1 MLAYVFWHRPRPEAD
16 IEGYESALSAFHRS
30 LAHSRPAGLEA
41 SASFRVAELP
51 WIAGEGAGYEDWYL
65 LDGFSSLGVLNEAA
79 VGRGHRT
86 AHDHAARQT
95 ALGTAGLY
103 ALQDGDT
110 VAWEQGAVG
119 VWVEREPGS
128 AAPPALGDLLAD
140 GVAPGPACLWRR
152 QMSFGPAPEFCLHA
166 ARPPAGVAED
176 RLPERWRAR
185 AIARKALGNG

>member
-1 MLAYVFWHRPRPEAD
+1 VLAYVFWHRPRPEAD
-16 IEGYESALSAFHRS
+16 VDGYEAALVGFHRS

-51 WIAGEGAGYEDWYL
+51 WIEGEGTGYEDWYL

-79 VGRGHRT
+79 VGRGHRS

-110 VAWEQGAVG
+110 KAWEQGVVG

-128 AAPPALGDLLAD
+128 AAPALGDLLAD
-140 GVAPGPACLWRR
+140 GVAPEPACLWRR

-166 ARPPAGVAED
+166 SQTPAGVGEG
-176 RLPERWRAR
+176 RLPAGWVAR
-185 AIARKALGNG
+185 AIARAGLARV

>member
-16 IEGYESALSAFHRS
+16 IDGYEAALVGFHRS
-30 LAHSRPAGLEA
+30 LAHSTPAGLEA

-51 WIAGEGAGYEDWYL
+51 WISGEGAGYEDWYL

-110 VAWEQGAVG
+110 AAWQQGGVA
-119 VWVEREPGS
+119 VWVERAPGS
-128 AAPPALGDLLAD
+128 AAPALGDLLTD
-140 GVAPGPACLWRR
+140 GAAPDRACLWRR

-166 ARPPAGVAED
+166 SAAPPGVAEG
-176 RLPERWRAR
+176 RLPVGWESATVERFV
-185 AIARKALGNG
+185 LGDL